1 MKKLSLLIAS
11 ALAASSLMAA
21 APMTPTSSAN
31 TWGYTLGY
39 GAFSN
44 DTSSGV
50 YGFNYDTGAYSL
62 KLGMVAMR
70 VDDGTSSPNWF
81 NGANFVGS
89 VDRSYPLSGSTKHV
103 FGLGGTVEAQA
114 PSTVNLQ
121 DGYNPYSI
129 MSNYGITT
137 MFAPKVRFEYKQALL
152 GYTDF
157 GNTNPRREWSI
168 LGNGGTLQI
177 TKFF

>member
-1 MKKLSLLIAS
+1 MKKFSLLIAS

-21 APMTPTSSAN
+21 APMTSTSSAN

-39 GAFSN
+39 GAFQN
-44 DTSSGV
+44 DTSTNM

-70 VDDGTSSPNWF
+70 VDNGSNWY
-81 NGANFVGS
+81 NGANFTGS
-89 VDRSYPLSGSTKHV
+89 VDRSYPLSGSTKHI

-114 PSTVNLQ
+114 PSTVNLNF
-121 DGYNPYSI
+121 GYNPYSI
-129 MSNYGITT
+129 MFNYGITT
-137 MFAPKVRFEYKQALL
+137 MFAPKVRFEFKQALL
-152 GYTDF
+152 GYTDS
-157 GNTNPRREWSI
+157 GNNNPQREWSI
-168 LGNGGTLQI
+168 LGNGGTVQI